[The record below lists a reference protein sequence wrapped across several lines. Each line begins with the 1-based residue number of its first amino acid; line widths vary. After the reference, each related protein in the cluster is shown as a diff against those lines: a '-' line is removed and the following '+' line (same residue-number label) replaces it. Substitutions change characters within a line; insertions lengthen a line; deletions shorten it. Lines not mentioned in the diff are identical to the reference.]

1 MFAFCE
7 VKGRGKKGKKRKIME
22 GLQTELQDISE
33 NVTVFWVKHKDHM
46 KDLYPLKNDQS
57 PFIPKA
63 LSPFEKL

>member
-1 MFAFCE
+1 
-7 VKGRGKKGKKRKIME
+7 ME

-33 NVTVFWVKHKDHM
+33 NVTVFWVKHKDDM

-63 LSPFEKL
+63 LIPFWKIVKLCSSHLPVSLLEI